1 LRRSPKS
8 SYNPHP
14 ETMHIKKGDTVKITV
29 GKDRGKTGKVTSVDA
44 KLGKL
49 HVEGLNLYKK
59 HVRPR
64 KQGEKGEIVSVAR
77 PLDVSN
83 VAIICPNCNKQ
94 TRVGQRKDGEKKVRY
109 CAKCKGA
116 I

>member
-1 LRRSPKS
+1 M
-8 SYNPHP
+8 N
-14 ETMHIKKGDTVKITV
+14 IKKGDTIKVLL
-29 GKDRGKTGKVTSVDA
+29 GKDNGKTGKVVSVDA
-44 KLGKL
+44 KKNQVHL
-49 HVEGLNLYKK
+49 EGLNLYKK

-77 PLDVSN
+77 PINASN

-94 TRVGQRKDGEKKVRY
+94 TRVGHRKDGETKIRFCV
-109 CAKCKGA
+109 KCKGT